1 MTVTGYQACWFGF
14 IRNFVPGTVTLSDN
28 TLEDS
33 DAMEVVTN
41 QINNLR
47 CQRNTP
53 APQIGDSGGSLN
65 IVGFAAGQCVAI
77 SQVGP

>member
-1 MTVTGYQACWFGF
+1 MLVRVHPESRARQRHAQH
-14 IRNFVPGTVTLSDN
+14 N

-33 DAMEVVTN
+33 DAMEIVTN

-53 APQIGDSGGSLN
+53 ALHIGDSGG
-65 IVGFAAGQCVAI
+65 A
-77 SQVGP
+77 